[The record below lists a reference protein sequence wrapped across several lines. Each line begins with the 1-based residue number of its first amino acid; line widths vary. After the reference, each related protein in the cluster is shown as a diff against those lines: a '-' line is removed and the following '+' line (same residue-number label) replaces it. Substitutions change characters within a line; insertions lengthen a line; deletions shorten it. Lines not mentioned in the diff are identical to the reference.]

1 MERLEWT
8 DERLD
13 ERMTAIDDRFD
24 RLFGELR
31 EQREEMRAGFA
42 DVRSDLSAVQR
53 QMTLIVGGFA
63 VGLLG
68 LLGAAQF

>member
-1 MERLEWT
+1 MIDKEIARLS
-8 DERLD
+8 DEIHAL
-13 ERMTAIDDRFD
+13 
-24 RLFGELR
+24 
-31 EQREEMRAGFA
+31 REEMRAGFA

-53 QMTLIVGGFA
+53 QMTLIVLGFA